1 MGGSGQT
8 VQANAQGGGY
18 MVQFTTTETW
28 EFVVGD
34 VFEIQV
40 LSAANPSLA
49 YGIGSYELTAADL
62 ENKTGAA
69 TKITIDRT
77 STYTIQGSVLD
88 KNGEAAIGA
97 TIIATKKRKKK

>member
-1 MGGSGQT
+1 MGVVVRVVNTGSGQT
-8 VQANAQGGGY
+8 LQANAQGGGY
-18 MVQFTTTETW
+18 MVQFTTTET
-28 EFVVGD
+28 EKFVVGD

-77 STYTIQGSVLD
+77 STYTIQGS
-88 KNGEAAIGA
+88 
-97 TIIATKKRKKK
+97 KRKKQKKKKEKK